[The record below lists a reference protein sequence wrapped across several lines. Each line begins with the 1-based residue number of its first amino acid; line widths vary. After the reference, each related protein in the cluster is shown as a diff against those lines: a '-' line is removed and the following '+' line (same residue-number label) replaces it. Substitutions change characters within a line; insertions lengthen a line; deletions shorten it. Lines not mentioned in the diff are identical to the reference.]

1 MKPFDGTNG
10 KGPGRDDFG
19 AGRVPDELID
29 AILDG
34 EVAPKDSKAM
44 FAALS
49 GDPDAADEVRGT
61 RRAIGALRQ
70 PVDAPDFADRVLE
83 TVGRKRGGW
92 LSGRDRWKI
101 GVGRS
106 AAAAAVL
113 LVIGGLYMAERSQP
127 GTLDLTNQPRALAGF
142 ADSVSDQSSQLAS
155 SLAAQKQQI
164 VCLGDQAFGV
174 VQMFDVPP
182 GTSGSA
188 ARVVFEWPFDV
199 DGKPGEM
206 PRMMVF
212 SEQPISA
219 ASLAEQFSSITRQAN
234 EAEKSLRTGGT
245 LERFISSLPR
255 VVDRELLTSLGE
267 FASSQFLQVSD
278 RPVNRNVSGAI
289 RGDDSASMPIMI
301 TLPGFDGF
309 ESGDGSAPE

>member
-1 MKPFDGTNG
+1 VKPFDGPNS

-49 GDPDAADEVRGT
+49 GDPDAADEVRGA

-92 LSGRDRWKI
+92 LSSRDRWKI
-101 GVGRS
+101 GVGRF
-106 AAAAAVL
+106 AAAAAIL
-113 LVIGGLYMAERSQP
+113 LIVGGLYMAERSRP
-127 GTLDLTNQPRALAGF
+127 GTLEMSPQPRAVAGLAN
-142 ADSVSDQSSQLAS
+142 SVSDQSSRLAVET
-155 SLAAQKQQI
+155 QQQI
-164 VCLGDQAFGV
+164 LCLGDSAFGAV
-174 VQMFDVPP
+174 RMFEGDP
-182 GTSGSA
+182 GSGGTA
-188 ARVVFEWPFDV
+188 ARVVFEWPLDV
-199 DGKPGEM
+199 QGKLGES

-219 ASLAEQFSSITRQAN
+219 ASLAEQFSSITRQAG
-234 EAEKSLRTGGT
+234 EAEKSLRAGGT
-245 LERFISSLPR
+245 LERLLSNLPK
-255 VVDRELLTSLGE
+255 VVDRDLISSIGE
-267 FASSQFLQVSD
+267 FATGQFLQVSD
-278 RPVNRNVSGAI
+278 RPEPVT
-289 RGDDSASMPIMI
+289 RGVRRTGQDAGSMPILI
-301 TLPGFDGF
+301 TLPGFDNTG
-309 ESGDGSAPE
+309 SDDGSSPE